1 MAIMAFLLGQ
11 KRDLLLSGKKIMEHL
26 LFLFFSLS
34 LCLFVVCLR
43 VEEVVGAPHGEG
55 GGQEPEDGR
64 RQGGPAQEAVP
75 HLLAKEFSRWNLVQ
89 K

>member
-1 MAIMAFLLGQ
+1 MVP
-11 KRDLLLSGKKIMEHL
+11 L
-26 LFLFFSLS
+26 LFIFFSLS

-75 HLLAKEFSRWNLVQ
+75 HLLAKEFSR
-89 K
+89 

>member
-1 MAIMAFLLGQ
+1 MAFLLGQ

-26 LFLFFSLS
+26 LFLS

-75 HLLAKEFSRWNLVQ
+75 HLLAKEFSR
-89 K
+89 